1 MYRAGSARKRDLL
14 TLPGR
19 AVTSP
24 EVGREIEVMMND
36 AHAGKAKRLEAP
48 RVGGFVVAFLVL
60 LLVWVA
66 PAAAGDEERAS
77 GGPDVLVEGSALGLL
92 EDQIIARDDEIE
104 LFRGRNIVEGAS
116 IVTVQDLEGV
126 VSGNVI
132 EGQITTGDVSIAPD
146 AFSHFD
152 GISSV
157 IVNSGNNVSIQSSM
171 VVNVTVSE

>member
-1 MYRAGSARKRDLL
+1 
-14 TLPGR
+14 
-19 AVTSP
+19 
-24 EVGREIEVMMND
+24 MMND
-36 AHAGKAKRLEAP
+36 ALTGRAKGRRAP
-48 RVGGFVVAFLVL
+48 RICGFLVALLVL
-60 LLVWVA
+60 LFVWVA
-66 PAAAGDEERAS
+66 P
-77 GGPDVLVEGSALGLL
+77 GGADQGGEAPVESLGWGLADSDLELL
-92 EDQIIARDDEIE
+92 EGEVVADDDEIE

-132 EGQITTGDVSIAPD
+132 EGQITTGDVSIAPE